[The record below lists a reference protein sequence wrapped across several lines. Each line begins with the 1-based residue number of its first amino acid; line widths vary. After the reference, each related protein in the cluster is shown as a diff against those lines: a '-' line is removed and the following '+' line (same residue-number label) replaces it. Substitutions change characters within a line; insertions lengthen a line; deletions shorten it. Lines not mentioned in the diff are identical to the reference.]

1 MQVERDNLKGDAVE
15 LSHKL
20 EDELQLRV
28 DLDEE
33 LQVKLLETYQ
43 PIKIFREFPEYFQRM
58 RKDVD
63 DATMVRVDLE
73 RKIEG
78 LREELEYSRKVRNEE
93 IEDLKQ
99 QIEEQGINVE
109 VDGITPDMNQI
120 LAQIR
125 QEYDEIA
132 VKNRDEAEQWYK
144 VWRTHS
150 IQFLF

>member
-1 MQVERDNLKGDAVE
+1 
-15 LSHKL
+15 
-20 EDELQLRV
+20 
-28 DLDEE
+28 
-33 LQVKLLETYQ
+33 
-43 PIKIFREFPEYFQRM
+43 M

-144 VWRTHS
+144 VSVTLPNVPLNQIPISYNKSDFRKNVKILKKKRVAMKSNWKRF
-150 IQFLF
+150 IRK

>member
-33 LQVKLLETYQ
+33 LQVNYLDISQSDES
-43 PIKIFREFPEYFQRM
+43 IFQRM

-144 VWRTHS
+144 VIVLTLPNVLLNQ
-150 IQFLF
+150 I

>member
-33 LQVKLLETYQ
+33 LQVNLLEADQ
-43 PIKIFREFPEYFQRM
+43 PIKIEYFQRM

>member
-33 LQVKLLETYQ
+33 LQVKLLEAYQ
-43 PIKIFREFPEYFQRM
+43 PIKNFREFPEYFQRM

-144 VWRTHS
+144 VH
-150 IQFLF
+150 

>member
-1 MQVERDNLKGDAVE
+1 
-15 LSHKL
+15 
-20 EDELQLRV
+20 
-28 DLDEE
+28 
-33 LQVKLLETYQ
+33 
-43 PIKIFREFPEYFQRM
+43 M

-144 VWRTHS
+144 VGFNNR
-150 IQFLF
+150 QLFYLVL